1 MKKILIMT
9 ALVAAT
15 CTANAQVIKELS
27 PTKPEPTNREQTRCF
42 TEKGAADY
50 AKAEKMIK
58 DKGFENMTNDD
69 WNYVQ
74 KLGYDEMQDGYF
86 GLGTE
91 GCSWYCGDGGPIK
104 ITASSRLANQGTN
117 NYNEKNLH
125 DFYANTPWVEGVKG
139 YGIGEWVEYTFK
151 ANNPRITTIVVL
163 NGYNKSESAWKNN
176 SRVKKLKLYIKGKP
190 TAILNLEDTRC
201 TQMFEIAPVT
211 DTKEWTMRF
220 EIVDVYKGDK
230 WDDTAISEINF
241 DGLDVHCFA
250 AGTKVLL
257 ADRTSKNIEDIHE
270 GDRVMSFNSMTNTQE
285 PATVLETAAVNHC
298 NLVTYT
304 FDNGSTITAT
314 DDHPFLTE
322 RGWASMNPIKSA
334 NYKGFDGVSQIAV
347 GDQFVT
353 ESGVLTLQSTSV
365 SHNPQM
371 TYTIVR
377 LSNGDG
383 FYADGVAV
391 GAEEVKEMEE

>member
-1 MKKILIMT
+1 MKKLIYLI
-9 ALVAAT
+9 ALLAAT
-15 CTANAQVIKELS
+15 SAAEAQVIKEIS
-27 PTKPEPTNREQTRCF
+27 PTKPEFPRCF
-42 TEKGAADY
+42 TDKGAADY
-50 AKAEKMIK
+50 EKGAKYLEEHAA
-58 DKGFENMTNDD
+58 DMTDAD
-69 WNYVQ
+69 WEYIA
-74 KLGYDEMQDGYF
+74 KLGVEEMYDSYFALDG
-86 GLGTE
+86 E
-91 GCSWYCGDGGPIK
+91 GCSWYCGNGGPIK
-104 ITASSRLANQGTN
+104 ITASSRLASQGAN

-125 DFYANTPWVEGVKG
+125 DDHANTPWVEGVKG

-151 ANNPRITTIVVL
+151 AENPRINTIKIV
-163 NGYNKSESAWKNN
+163 NGYGKSQSAFNNN
-176 SRVKKLKLYIKGKP
+176 SRVKKLKVYIKGKP
-190 TAILNLEDTRC
+190 YAILNLEDCRC
-201 TQMFEIAPVT
+201 VQSFVIDPVT
-211 DTKEWTMRF
+211 DANKEWTMKF

-230 WDDTAISEINF
+230 WDDTAISEIYF

-257 ADRTSKNIEDIHE
+257 ADRTSKNIEDIRE
-270 GDRVMSFNSMTNTQE
+270 GDRVMSFNSLSNTQE
-285 PATVLETAAVNHC
+285 PATVQETASVTHC

-304 FDNGSTITAT
+304 FDNGATITAT
-314 DDHPFLTE
+314 DDHPLLTTH
-322 RGWASMNPIKSA
+322 GWASMNPIKSA

-347 GDQFVT
+347 GDQIVT

>member
-1 MKKILIMT
+1 MT
-9 ALVAAT
+9 AFIAAIG
-15 CTANAQVIKELS
+15 AADAQVIKELS
-27 PTKPEPTNREQTRCF
+27 PTKPAPTAREQTRCF
-42 TEKGAADY
+42 TEQGAADY
-50 AKAEKMIK
+50 AKAEKFLKEK
-58 DKGFENMTNDD
+58 DYKDMTEAD
-69 WNYVQ
+69 WDYVQ

-151 ANNPRITTIVVL
+151 ANNPRITTIVIL
-163 NGYNKSESAWKNN
+163 NGYNKSQSAWKNN
-176 SRVKKLKLYIKGKP
+176 SRVKKLKVYIKGKP
-190 TAILNLEDTRC
+190 VAILNLEDTRC
-201 TQMFEIAPVT
+201 TQMFEIDPVT
-211 DTKEWTMRF
+211 DTKEWTMKF

-230 WDDTAISEINF
+230 WDDTALSEIYF

-257 ADRTSKNIEDIHE
+257 ADRTSKNIEDIRE
-270 GDRVMSFNSMTNTQE
+270 GDRVMSFNTLTNTQE
-285 PATVLETAAVNHC
+285 PATVQETAAVTHC

-304 FDNGSTITAT
+304 FDNGATITAT

-322 RGWASMNPIKSA
+322 RGWASMNPVKSA
-334 NYKGFDGVSQIAV
+334 NYNGFENVALIKAGDKVVTENGVS
-347 GDQFVT
+347 
-353 ESGVLTLQSTSV
+353 TLKSMSV
-365 SHNPQM
+365 SPESKM
-371 TYTIVR
+371 TYTIVK
-377 LSNGDG
+377 LSTGNAFFANGMI
-383 FYADGVAV
+383 V
-391 GAEEVKEMEE
+391 GAEEVKEFAE

>member
-27 PTKPEPTNREQTRCF
+27 PTKPEPTNREQIRCF
-42 TEKGAADY
+42 SEQGAANY
-50 AKAEKMIK
+50 AKAEKMIEEK
-58 DKGFENMTNDD
+58 GDKMTEAD
-69 WNYVQ
+69 WEYVS
-74 KLGYDEMQDGYF
+74 KLGYDEMQGSYF
-86 GLGTE
+86 SLGTA
-91 GCSWYCGDGGPIK
+91 GCSWYCGNGDPIK
-104 ITASSRLANQGTN
+104 ITASSRLASQGAN

-125 DFYANTPWVEGVKG
+125 DFRANTPWVEGVQG

-151 ANNPRITTIVVL
+151 AQNPRITTIIIL

-190 TAILNLEDTRC
+190 VAILNLEDTRC
-201 TQMFEIAPVT
+201 TQFFEIDPVT
-211 DTKEWTMRF
+211 DANKEWTMRF

-230 WDDTAISEINF
+230 WDDTAISEIYF

-257 ADRTSKNIEDIHE
+257 ADRTSKNIEDIQE
-270 GDRVMSFNSMTNTQE
+270 GDRVMSFNFMTNTQE

-304 FDNGSTITAT
+304 FDNGATITAT
-314 DDHPFLTE
+314 DDHPLLTTH
-322 RGWASMNPIKSA
+322 GWASMNPVKSA
-334 NYKGFDGVSQIAV
+334 NYKGFDGVAQIAV
-347 GDQFVT
+347 GDKIIT

-383 FYADGVAV
+383 FYADGVAA
-391 GAEEVKEMEE
+391 GAEAVKEMEE

>member
-1 MKKILIMT
+1 MKKLIYLI
-9 ALVAAT
+9 ALLAAT
-15 CTANAQVIKELS
+15 STAEAQVIKEIN
-27 PTKPEPTNREQTRCF
+27 PTKGENGFYICYTDE
-42 TEKGAADY
+42 GAANF
-50 AKAEKMIK
+50 AKAEKYLK
-58 DKGFENMTNDD
+58 EHSDD
-69 WNYVQ
+69 MLNVDWDYLN
-74 KLGYDEMQDGYF
+74 KLGYDEMSGDYF
-86 GLGTE
+86 DPIGE

-104 ITASSRLANQGTN
+104 ITASSRLASQGAN

-125 DFYANTPWVEGVKG
+125 DYRTNTPWVEGVQG

-151 ANNPRITTIVVL
+151 AKNPRITTINIVT
-163 NGYNKSESAWKNN
+163 GYNKSQSAWKNN

-190 TAILNLEDTRC
+190 VAILNLEDCRC
-201 TQMFEIAPVT
+201 VQSFVIDPVT
-211 DTKEWTMRF
+211 DANKEWTMKF

-230 WDDTAISEINF
+230 WDDTAISEIYF

-257 ADRTSKNIEDIHE
+257 ADRTSKNIEDIQE
-270 GDRVMSFNSMTNTQE
+270 GDRVMSFNSLTNTQE
-285 PATVLETAAVNHC
+285 PATVQETAAVTHC

-304 FDNGSTITAT
+304 FDNGATITAT
-314 DDHPFLTE
+314 DDHPLLTTH
-322 RGWASMNPIKSA
+322 GWASMNPVKSA
-334 NYKGFDGVSQIAV
+334 NYKGFNGVAQIAV
-347 GDQFVT
+347 GDKFIT

-365 SHNPQM
+365 SHNPQK

-383 FYADGVAV
+383 FYANGVAV

>member
-1 MKKILIMT
+1 MT
-9 ALVAAT
+9 AFIAAIG
-15 CTANAQVIKELS
+15 AADAQVIKQIS
-27 PTKPEPTNREQTRCF
+27 PTKPDPLNREQIRCF
-42 TEKGAADY
+42 TEQGAANY
-50 AKAEKMIK
+50 AKAEKMIEE
-58 DKGFENMTNDD
+58 KGNKMTEAD
-69 WNYVQ
+69 WKYVS

-104 ITASSRLANQGTN
+104 ITASSRLANQGAN

-125 DFYANTPWVEGVKG
+125 DFHANTPWVEGVQG

-151 ANNPRITTIVVL
+151 AQNPRITTIIIL

-190 TAILNLEDTRC
+190 VAILNLEDTRC
-201 TQMFEIAPVT
+201 TQFFEIDPVT
-211 DTKEWTMRF
+211 DANKEWTMKF

-230 WDDTAISEINF
+230 WDDTAISEIYF

-257 ADRTSKNIEDIHE
+257 ADRTSKNIEDIRE

-285 PATVLETAAVNHC
+285 PATVLESAAVNHC

-322 RGWASMNPIKSA
+322 RGWASMNPAKSA
-334 NYKGFDGVSQIAV
+334 NYNGFENVALIKAGDKVVTENGVS
-347 GDQFVT
+347 
-353 ESGVLTLQSTSV
+353 TLKSMSV
-365 SHNPQM
+365 SPESKM
-371 TYTIVR
+371 TYTIVK
-377 LSNGDG
+377 LSTGNAFFANGMI
-383 FYADGVAV
+383 V
-391 GAEEVKEMEE
+391 GAEEVKGFAE

>member
-1 MKKILIMT
+1 MT
-9 ALVAAT
+9 AFIAAIG
-15 CTANAQVIKELS
+15 AADAQVIKQIS
-27 PTKPEPTNREQTRCF
+27 PTKPDPLNREQIRCF
-42 TEKGAADY
+42 TEQGAANY
-50 AKAEKMIK
+50 AKAEKMIEE
-58 DKGFENMTNDD
+58 KGNKMTEAD
-69 WNYVQ
+69 WKYVS

-104 ITASSRLANQGTN
+104 ITASSRLANQGAN

-125 DFYANTPWVEGVKG
+125 DFHANTPWVEGVQG

-151 ANNPRITTIVVL
+151 AQNPRITTIIIL

-190 TAILNLEDTRC
+190 VAILNLEDTRC
-201 TQMFEIAPVT
+201 TQFFEIDPVT
-211 DTKEWTMRF
+211 DANKEWTMKF

-230 WDDTAISEINF
+230 WDDTAISEIYF

-257 ADRTSKNIEDIHE
+257 ADRTSKNIEDIRE

-314 DDHPFLTE
+314 DDHPFLTAH
-322 RGWASMNPIKSA
+322 GWASMNPVKSA
-334 NYKGFDGVSQIAV
+334 NYNGFENVALIKAGDKVVTENGVS
-347 GDQFVT
+347 
-353 ESGVLTLQSTSV
+353 TLKSMSV
-365 SHNPQM
+365 SPESKM
-371 TYTIVR
+371 TYTIVK
-377 LSNGDG
+377 LSTGNAFFANGMI
-383 FYADGVAV
+383 V
-391 GAEEVKEMEE
+391 GAEEVKGFAE

>member
-1 MKKILIMT
+1 MKKLIYLI
-9 ALVAAT
+9 ALLAAT
-15 CTANAQVIKELS
+15 SAAEAQVIKEINS
-27 PTKPEPTNREQTRCF
+27 TVTKHCF
-42 TEKGAADY
+42 NDKDAAIY
-50 AKAEKMIK
+50 AKAEKFIEE
-58 DKGFENMTNDD
+58 KGDNMTEAD
-69 WNYVQ
+69 WDYVA
-74 KLGYDEMQDGYF
+74 KLGYDEMQGSYF
-86 GLGTE
+86 GLGTA

-104 ITASSRLANQGTN
+104 ITASSRLASQGAN

-125 DFYANTPWVEGVKG
+125 DFLANTPWVEGVEG
-139 YGIGEWVEYTFK
+139 DGIGEWVEYTFK
-151 ANNPRITTIVVL
+151 AKNPRITSIYIV
-163 NGYNKSESAWKNN
+163 NGYNKSESAFKNN

-190 TAILNLEDTRC
+190 VAILNLQDTRC
-201 TQMFEIAPVT
+201 EQFFKIDPVT
-211 DTKEWTMRF
+211 DANKEWTMKF

-230 WDDTAISEINF
+230 WDDTAISEIYF

-257 ADRTSKNIEDIHE
+257 ADRTSKNIEDISE
-270 GDRVMSFNSMTNTQE
+270 GDRVMSFNSLTNTQV

-304 FDNGSTITAT
+304 FDNGASITAT
-314 DDHPFLTE
+314 DDHPLLTT

-334 NYKGFDGVSQIAV
+334 NYKGFDGVAQIAV

-365 SHNPQM
+365 SHNPQT

>member
-1 MKKILIMT
+1 MKKLIYLI
-9 ALVAAT
+9 ALLAAT
-15 CTANAQVIKELS
+15 STAEAQVIKEIS
-27 PTKPEPTNREQTRCF
+27 PTKGEDGYTICYTDE
-42 TEKGAADY
+42 GAANF
-50 AKAEKMIK
+50 AKAEKY
-58 DKGFENMTNDD
+58 FEEHCADMTDAD
-69 WNYVQ
+69 WEYVN
-74 KLGYDEMQDGYF
+74 KLGLYEMSGGYF
-86 GLGTE
+86 DPIGE

-104 ITASSRLANQGTN
+104 ITASSRLASQGAN

-125 DFYANTPWVEGVKG
+125 DYRTNTPWVEGVKG

-151 ANNPRITTIVVL
+151 AQNPRITTINIVT
-163 NGYNKSESAWKNN
+163 GYNKSQSAWKNN

-190 TAILNLEDTRC
+190 VAILNLEDCRC
-201 TQMFEIAPVT
+201 VQSFKINPVT
-211 DTKEWTMRF
+211 DANKEWTMKF

-257 ADRTSKNIEDIHE
+257 ADRTSKNIEDIQE
-270 GDRVMSFNSMTNTQE
+270 GDRVMSFNSLTNTQE

-304 FDNGSTITAT
+304 FDNGTSITAT
-314 DDHPFLTE
+314 DDHPLLTTH
-322 RGWASMNPIKSA
+322 GWASMNPIKSA
-334 NYKGFDGVSQIAV
+334 NYKGFDGVAQIAV

-383 FYADGVAV
+383 FYADGVAA
-391 GAEEVKEMEE
+391 GAEAVKEMEE

>member
-1 MKKILIMT
+1 MKKLIYLI
-9 ALVAAT
+9 ALLAAT
-15 CTANAQVIKELS
+15 SAAEAQVIKEIN
-27 PTKPEPTNREQTRCF
+27 PTKPEPTNREQIRCF
-42 TEKGAADY
+42 SEQGAANY
-50 AKAEKMIK
+50 AKAEKMIEE
-58 DKGFENMTNDD
+58 KGNKMTEAD
-69 WNYVQ
+69 WEYVS

-104 ITASSRLANQGTN
+104 ITASSRLASQGAN

-125 DFYANTPWVEGVKG
+125 DFHANTPWVEGVQG

-151 ANNPRITTIVVL
+151 AQNPRITTIIIL

-190 TAILNLEDTRC
+190 IAILNLEDTRC
-201 TQMFEIAPVT
+201 TQFFEIDPVT
-211 DTKEWTMRF
+211 DANKEWTMRF

-257 ADRTSKNIEDIHE
+257 ADRTSKNIEDIQE

-285 PATVLETAAVNHC
+285 PATVQETAAVNHC

-314 DDHPFLTE
+314 DDHPFLTAH
-322 RGWASMNPIKSA
+322 GWASMNPVKSA
-334 NYKGFDGVSQIAV
+334 NYKCFDGVAQIAV
-347 GDQFVT
+347 GDKFIT
-353 ESGVLTLQSTSV
+353 ESGILTLQSTSV
-365 SHNPQM
+365 SHNPQK

-383 FYADGVAV
+383 FYANGVAV
-391 GAEEVKEMEE
+391 GAEAVKEMEE

>member
-1 MKKILIMT
+1 MKKLIYLI
-9 ALVAAT
+9 ALLAAT
-15 CTANAQVIKELS
+15 STAEAQVIKEIN
-27 PTKPEPTNREQTRCF
+27 PTKPEPTNREQIRCF
-42 TEKGAADY
+42 SEQGAANY
-50 AKAEKMIK
+50 AKAEKMIEE
-58 DKGFENMTNDD
+58 KGNKMTEAD
-69 WNYVQ
+69 WKYVS

-151 ANNPRITTIVVL
+151 AQNPRITTIIIL

-190 TAILNLEDTRC
+190 VAILNLEDTRC
-201 TQMFEIAPVT
+201 TQFFEIDPVT
-211 DTKEWTMRF
+211 DANKEWTMRF

-257 ADRTSKNIEDIHE
+257 ADRTSKNIEDIQE
-270 GDRVMSFNSMTNTQE
+270 GDRVMSFNSLTNTQE
-285 PATVLETAAVNHC
+285 PATVQETAAVTHC

-304 FDNGSTITAT
+304 FDNGATITAT
-314 DDHPFLTE
+314 DDHPLLTTH
-322 RGWASMNPIKSA
+322 GWASMNPVKSA

-383 FYADGVAV
+383 FYADGVAA
-391 GAEEVKEMEE
+391 GAEAVKEMEE